1 MDTNNYGNTRE
12 ILTSEQQQIADDLV
26 STFGFD
32 YSQIS
37 FEGNSPEPIFDYE
50 ALNVLRLRLTDI
62 QMTDPEIVE
71 RNTIL
76 GIVTAKCT
84 AILPDGRSASDLGS
98 AQFATFDTER
108 RQLTQGEVMPDGSEI
123 GSMLQAQNVALS
135 RALRRAIRAVGV
147 NLFKAY
153 QEFKQSG
160 SITLADI
167 DEEFQSPIGKEIH
180 KLAADWGHIKGKEKT
195 QYQEFIERM
204 FGKGKRSTLA
214 LNDIEKSQLAN
225 IYRNMIRSKEI
236 AETPQQ
242 RAA

>member
-1 MDTNNYGNTRE
+1 MDTDTTGKTRK
-12 ILTSEQQQIADDLV
+12 ILSNEQQQIADEFV
-26 STFGFD
+26 STYNFE

-37 FEGNSPEPIFDYE
+37 FEGDTTEPIFDYE

-62 QMTDPEIVE
+62 QMTEPEIVE
-71 RNTIL
+71 RNTML

-84 AILPDGRSASDLGS
+84 AILPDARSASDLGS
-98 AQFATFDTER
+98 AQFATFDTEQ
-108 RQLTQGEVMPDGSEI
+108 RQLTQGEIMPDGSQI

-147 NLFKAY
+147 NLFKSH

-167 DEEFQSPIGKEIH
+167 DEEFQSPVGKEIH
-180 KLAADWGHIKGKEKT
+180 KLAAEWGHISGKDKT

-204 FGKGKRSTLA
+204 FGSGKRSTLD

-225 IYRNMIRSKEI
+225 IYRNMLKSRDNVRSQPI
-236 AETPQQ
+236 A
-242 RAA
+242 A